1 MRKCRVRSL
10 TLLVLALAA
19 GSAFAASRAP
29 TTGGTNQSGA
39 SSEPDAVQKAARD
52 AARTRPLQSPADKD
66 AEEAARRR
74 RAGKAGTP
82 G

>member
-1 MRKCRVRSL
+1 MRKHRVTSL
-10 TLLVLALAA
+10 MLFMLGFAA
-19 GSAFAASRAP
+19 GATFAAVTPS
-29 TTGGTNQSGA
+29 TGGTNQSGA
-39 SSEPDAVQKAARD
+39 SPKPDAVKKAAGD
-52 AARTRPLQSPADKD
+52 AARTRPLQSPADQD